1 MYFYSAMSFTFPKKE
16 KLKSKKLIEQLF
28 VEGKSVSQYPIKLIY
43 LKVDQQEALIKAGVA
58 VPKKKFKSAVSRN
71 HLKRLLRESYRL
83 NKALVSNNTED
94 KFAFLFLYIGKE
106 TLPFE
111 VMQHKM
117 TLLLKKFNAHI
128 L

>member
-58 VPKKKFKSAVSRN
+58 VPKKKFKTT
-71 HLKRLLRESYRL
+71 HFQYDQLLPAEGLDSY
-83 NKALVSNNTED
+83 
-94 KFAFLFLYIGKE
+94 
-106 TLPFE
+106 
-111 VMQHKM
+111 H
-117 TLLLKKFNAHI
+117 
-128 L
+128 

>member
-111 VMQHKM
+111 VVQYKM